1 MHYLYH
7 VFSLKGMRHIKLI
20 GTAYPYRGGL
30 AAYNERLGKEF
41 QDKGYSFDIETFTL
55 QYPNILFP
63 GKTQYAEC
71 EAPEKILI
79 KRSVNSINPVN
90 WLSVGKRIKKEKP
103 DLVLMKYWTPFM
115 SPCFGTIGRLARKN
129 GHTKLI
135 CIADN
140 IIPHEKRIVDKQ
152 FTKYFLNTIDGLV
165 AMSKSVLD
173 DALMFRK
180 DIPTAIC
187 QHPIFDNFGDSV
199 SRDEAIEQ
207 LGLDPHFRYM
217 LFFGFIRDYK
227 GLDLLLKAIAHPQL
241 KEQPV
246 KLIVAGEFYTDS
258 KPYYDLIEEIG
269 ITNKL
274 VMADKFIS
282 NNDVYKYFCAADIV
296 VQPYKDATQSGVTQI
311 GYHFNK
317 PMLVTDVGGL
327 SEIIPHGKVGYVV
340 KPDVEAIAQALVDF
354 YENQR
359 KEEFESHVIEEKK
372 KFSWAN
378 MVNTIE
384 NVYKQII

>member
-1 MHYLYH
+1 MQ
-7 VFSLKGMRHIKLI
+7 HIKLI

-30 AAYNERLGKEF
+30 AAYNERLCKEL
-41 QDKGYSFDIETFTL
+41 QDKGYTFDIETFTL
-55 QYPNILFP
+55 QYPGIFFP

-71 EAPEKILI
+71 AAPEKISI
-79 KRSVNSINPVN
+79 KRSVNSINPLN
-90 WLSVGKRIKKEKP
+90 WLSVGKRIKTEKP
-103 DLVLMKYWTPFM
+103 DLILMKYWTPFM
-115 SPCFGTIGRLARKN
+115 SPCFGTIGRYAKKN
-129 GHTKLI
+129 RHTKLI

-152 FTKYFLNTIDGLV
+152 LTKYFLNTIDGLV
-165 AMSKSVLD
+165 AMSKSVHD
-173 DALMFRK
+173 DALMFRS

-187 QHPIFDNFGDSV
+187 QHPIFDNFGNSV
-199 SRDEAIEQ
+199 SKDEAIKT
-207 LGLDPHFRYM
+207 LNLDPSSRYM

-241 KEQPV
+241 REQPV

-258 KPYYDLIEEIG
+258 KPYHDIINNENLH
-269 ITNKL
+269 
-274 VMADKFIS
+274 DKVILMDRFIPD
-282 NNDVYKYFCAADIV
+282 NEVYKYFCAADIV

-340 KPDVEAIAQALVDF
+340 KPDVDAIAQALIDF
-354 YENQR
+354 YVNQR
-359 KEEFESHVIEEKK
+359 EKEFESHVTIEKK

-384 NVYKQII
+384 TVYKQII